1 MKEYIPIILI
11 TTALIILGGLWERGY
26 LSVGAESILLI
37 LGLSYLAVWKLKGE

>member
-26 LSVGAESILLI
+26 LSVGAEVILLI
-37 LGLSYLAVWKLKGE
+37 ICVSYLAVWRFEK

>member
-26 LSVGAESILLI
+26 LSVGAEVILLVI
-37 LGLSYLAVWKLKGE
+37 GVSYLIVWRLKND